1 VKGKVG
7 KNRKIKNIINWARE
21 MAQWLRA
28 LTEKEILDSSKQKQ
42 NYELKISPDRF
53 DKIQTTRK
61 SSTGRGGTCL

>member
-1 VKGKVG
+1 
-7 KNRKIKNIINWARE
+7 